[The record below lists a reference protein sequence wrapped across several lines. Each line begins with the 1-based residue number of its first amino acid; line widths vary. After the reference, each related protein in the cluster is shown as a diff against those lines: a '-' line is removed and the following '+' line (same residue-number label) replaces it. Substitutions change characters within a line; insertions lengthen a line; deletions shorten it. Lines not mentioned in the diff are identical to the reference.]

1 MEESL
6 EFRELDR
13 KKKCSEC
20 GEVKPLSLFNVTD
33 SGKRRKPFCRQC
45 ELKSFIPKK
54 APKIVGQGRPIFGF
68 GGSPLKV
75 NELKEVGE
83 VRIREEDEM
92 RDIVKRN
99 RKESRE
105 RVMKQRKTMRMSET
119 MKKKLKKEEE
129 ARKVFDEVIS
139 QYIEMRGEGFK
150 ASDIRKFINKDLG
163 KKEPT
168 SQWVVGILRTLARLK
183 ILRVKSKRGGSNT
196 YYLKKQK
203 EGKDLKKA
211 LEERKERAKKEK
223 KERIIDR
230 VKLEL
235 EKVEVVELDKGK
247 IPVREE
253 EEDKIINKPFEPTK
267 EEWRELMKNK
277 EKILKDEGEDRGCD
291 DDFLRGISTI
301 ADEVHINFVT
311 RETEVI
317 LSPNGNLLRVYDL
330 LSKKQKE
337 TAEVDGK
344 NLKFYW

>member
-54 APKIVGQGRPIFGF
+54 APKIVGQGRPIFGLG

-168 SQWVVGILRTLARLK
+168 SQWVVGILRTLAKLK

-196 YYLKKQK
+196 YYLKESLEDKK
-203 EGKDLKKA
+203 LK
-211 LEERKERAKKEK
+211 EERKEKIRK
-223 KERIIDR
+223 R
-230 VKLEL
+230 VKLDL

-253 EEDKIINKPFEPTK
+253 EEDKIINKPFEPTQ

-277 EKILKDEGEDRGCD
+277 EEILKDEGEDRGCD